1 MNNRVLVLLLSF
13 IISTFLSYS
22 QNINEIFPDFD
33 KNGMNSEILYNPS
46 SISNINELKNKTH
59 DMYSF
64 YQIYKSLAFSDF
76 QQRLPN
82 IQIIKDIASRE
93 LMSLKVPLAIIY
105 SEYETF
111 NADAKNKCITV
122 R

>member
-46 SISNINELKNKTH
+46 SISNINELKNKT
-59 DMYSF
+59 S
-64 YQIYKSLAFSDF
+64 QINSSEGVIYTGNPEILKKIC
-76 QQRLPN
+76 PG
-82 IQIIKDIASRE
+82 IYGTIKPVGYCMIGQ
-93 LMSLKVPLAIIY
+93 K
-105 SEYETF
+105 
-111 NADAKNKCITV
+111 
-122 R
+122 